1 MNAPIHH
8 HQNDMIRSNRPRGER
23 GGWGNF
29 SPRSIWDSESYE
41 SDPSCGNHYILVYE
55 HAAPIALVQSARV
68 TPNTRGGHPDMGS
81 GAMGSRISGACG
93 GAQDKT

>member
-1 MNAPIHH
+1 M
-8 HQNDMIRSNRPRGER
+8 GL
-23 GGWGNF
+23 

-68 TPNTRGGHPDMGS
+68 TPNTTGGHPDMG
-81 GAMGSRISGACG
+81 
-93 GAQDKT
+93 GAQWALEFQALVEVRKIKT